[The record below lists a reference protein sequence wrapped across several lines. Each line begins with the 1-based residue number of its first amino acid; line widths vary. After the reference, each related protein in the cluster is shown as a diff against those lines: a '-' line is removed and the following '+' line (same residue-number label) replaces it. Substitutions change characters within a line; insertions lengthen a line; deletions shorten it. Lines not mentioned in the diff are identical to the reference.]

1 MNQVKTKLTAS
12 QWMTIGAI
20 CDRKNITLDEYAE
33 RAIAEKADDD
43 NKELEK
49 HRASL
54 PKQLQEA

>member
-1 MNQVKTKLTAS
+1 MTQVKTKMTAE

-20 CDRKNITLDEYAE
+20 CERDNISLDEYAA
-33 RAIAEKADDD
+33 RAIASQSAED

-54 PKQLQEA
+54 AQKLQEV